1 MQLEVRDTY
10 HVAFPYSAYILLVV
24 FDPFPRVRQD
34 VKVSLLPAAVG
45 GIEEPVV
52 QGLLLL

>member
-1 MQLEVRDTY
+1 MQLEGRDTY

-24 FDPFPRVRQD
+24 FYPFPRVRQD

-45 GIEEPVV
+45 GNEEPVV